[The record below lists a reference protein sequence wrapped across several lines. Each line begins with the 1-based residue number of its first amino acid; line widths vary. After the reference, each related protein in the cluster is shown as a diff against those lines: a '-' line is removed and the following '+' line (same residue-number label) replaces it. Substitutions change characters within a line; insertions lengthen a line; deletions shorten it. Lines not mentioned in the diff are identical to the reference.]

1 MTSPGG
7 NSRLNNDESG
17 AYYDWTKTMK
27 PESPWTHDYNQ
38 TVVMKLLLCT
48 RDGEGNVDKVYLT
61 FSDVISVIRRINH
74 ITLGVPKLFI
84 W

>member
-1 MTSPGG
+1 MTNPDG

-38 TVVMKLLLCT
+38 TVVMKLLLVPG
-48 RDGEGNVDKVYLT
+48 RRGNVDKVYLT
-61 FSDVISVIRRINH
+61 F
-74 ITLGVPKLFI
+74 PM
-84 W
+84 